1 MFMKMKDLVEKRVSL
16 YYDKENLNCAITT
29 LKILS
34 EYFHI
39 DVNDQ
44 VIKAATGMS
53 GAGNYIAQCGLVDG
67 TIMFLGIW
75 GKECDLP
82 ELTIKR
88 LCRKYVKQFDL
99 EYGSVVCKDL
109 RPKVKGSHICGGLTS
124 QSVEFSI
131 NFINLIKE

>member
-1 MFMKMKDLVEKRVSL
+1 MKDFVEKRVSL
-16 YYDKENLNCAITT
+16 YYDNEDLNCAITT

-34 EYFHI
+34 EYFQI

-67 TIMFLGIW
+67 TLMFLGIW
-75 GKECDLP
+75 GKEYELP

-88 LCRKYVKQFDL
+88 LCRKYVKQFGL
-99 EYGSVVCKDL
+99 AFGSLVCKNL
-109 RPKVKGSHICGGLTS
+109 RPKIRGRHICGGFTS
-124 QSVEFSI
+124 ASVEFSI
-131 NFINLIKE
+131 NFINSVKE